1 MVTTNIVGTWEVATG
16 SDSSKPV
23 TELIG
28 TKTKQ
33 ISWGKP
39 FIKGDRPSSYVFE
52 GKSSVEIPTDGS
64 PFELGEFKHLNYKI
78 VADNPLA
85 AATLKIEF
93 QGTIEGAFNL
103 KFEHDE
109 TPDPEKSTGEPDIV
123 SISDLEVVDPVEID
137 GKKYQLSFE
146 GFLDKDSNTQRK
158 QFVTAEEKDNVTTLI
173 GKLGM
178 MTPEP
183 EEPEPGKP
191 EPGKPEPGK
200 PIQPQPGGYPML
212 VYPSAYPYY
221 AGTYPY
227 PCTPGYPYAGGYPY
241 GGTYPYP
248 CTPGYPYAGGYPYGG
263 TYPYPCT
270 PGYPYSMP
278 YSYVLVQGTCP
289 PETEQSKGS

>member
-1 MVTTNIVGTWEVATG
+1 MVSANITGTWEVATG
-16 SDSSKPV
+16 SDSSKPI

-109 TPDPEKSTGEPDIV
+109 TPDPEKSTGEPDVV

-200 PIQPQPGGYPML
+200 PIQPQQGGYSVL
-212 VYPSAYPYY
+212 VYPSAYSYY